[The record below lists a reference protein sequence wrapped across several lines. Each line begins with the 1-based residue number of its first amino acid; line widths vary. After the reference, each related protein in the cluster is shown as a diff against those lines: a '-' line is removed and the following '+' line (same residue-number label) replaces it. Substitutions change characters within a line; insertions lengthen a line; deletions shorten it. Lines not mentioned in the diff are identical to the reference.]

1 MAERVVLIVEDD
13 ARVVAQLGESLREH
27 PLSTR
32 VARDSATAI
41 QLLESGSFCGLVLDL
56 VLDSGSGFDVL
67 RYLNR
72 NRIELPTV
80 VISSKLPDYV
90 RELLVEDQV
99 KLILAKPLDM
109 RLLTTIVLGLCG
121 IMPPSPVQ

>member
-1 MAERVVLIVEDD
+1 MSDYPVLIVEDD
-13 ARVVAQLGESLREH
+13 VVVVRELREALGGH
-27 PLSTR
+27 EVVTE

-41 QLLESGSFCGLVLDL
+41 ELLKTRQYCGLVLDL

-67 RYLNR
+67 RHLNR
-72 NRIELPTV
+72 QRIDLPTV

-109 RLLTTIVLGLCG
+109 RLLATIVRGLCG
-121 IMPPSPVQ
+121 LAP

>member
-1 MAERVVLIVEDD
+1 MTERSVLIVEDD
-13 ARVVAQLGESLREH
+13 PSVVAQLEGLLKGH
-27 PLSTR
+27 PISTQ
-32 VARDSATAI
+32 VAGDAPTAI
-41 QLLESGSFCGLVLDL
+41 KLLESGTFCGLVLDL
-56 VLDSGSGFDVL
+56 VLDRGSGFDVL

-72 NRIELPTV
+72 SRIDIPTV

-99 KLILAKPLDM
+99 KLILPKPLDM

-121 IMPPSPVQ
+121 IIPMTPVQ

>member
-1 MAERVVLIVEDD
+1 MAERAVLIVEDD
-13 ARVVAQLGESLREH
+13 VAVVAQLRESLTGHEV
-27 PLSTR
+27 STQ
-32 VARDSATAI
+32 VARDSAAAI
-41 QLLESGSFCGLVLDL
+41 KLLESGSFCGLVLDL

-72 NRIELPTV
+72 NRIDLPTV

-99 KLILAKPLDM
+99 KLILAKPIDI
-109 RLLTTIVLGLCG
+109 RLLTTITLGLCG
-121 IMPPSPVQ
+121 IMP